1 MGHGGNTEFVDL
13 HFETQ
18 LKKLNLGL
26 EIFKKQNLDVKV
38 FFDVVISLLFDK
50 VRASFIKN
58 FCSLIWRRNEPL
70 AGEAAS
76 FIDRLDEALKDDPSI
91 QEYVERLEKYFDDIV
106 REEDLEIFSQQELST
121 QQNAYNSSDFP
132 NTEDL
137 VEDLED
143 FLRKRRNA
151 D

>member
-1 MGHGGNTEFVDL
+1 MLDRLRSVLGISVDL
-13 HFETQ
+13 
-18 LKKLNLGL
+18 
-26 EIFKKQNLDVKV
+26 
-38 FFDVVISLLFDK
+38 
-50 VRASFIKN
+50 
-58 FCSLIWRRNEPL
+58 NEL
-70 AGEAAS
+70 AGESAA
-76 FIDRLDEALKDDPSI
+76 FIERCEEAIKDDPSI